1 MTHRGPGP
9 DRPGGDRWL
18 PVAVAGLLSFV
29 AMLDMNIVNVALADI
44 ADGLHVSAAT
54 AQWAVLGYQLPVVAL
69 LLPAGR
75 WLDGTGTR
83 AAVLAATAGFGLS
96 SALAAAAPWAP
107 WLIAARLAQGACGAV
122 LFVLMPVLA
131 LGSVRPGMRGRAM
144 SVPATLGP
152 LGAVTGPAVGGLLL
166 DHLGWRA
173 VFLVKLPVCALALA
187 LAWRALPRDGGL
199 RPPDRR
205 SVADALLVASGV
217 AVLLLAL
224 PLAADG
230 PAWSLLAVAALPP
243 LWWWLRGPG
252 GRPVTGVLRA
262 AGLLRAHAAVLALAA
277 GFAAMHYVVALHLQ
291 RDADVSATT
300 TGLTLLAF
308 PLGMAVAGP
317 LGGRLADL
325 PRSGR
330 RPRASAPARLADF
343 LRSRL
348 RLRAGVSVRP
358 RPVAGT
364 GAEGLARPGLRPR
377 AHASVRPRPVAGTGA
392 EGLARPG
399 LRPRAHASARP
410 RPAAGTGA
418 GDFLRSRLRLRAGV
432 SVRPRP
438 VAGTGAEGLARPG
451 SRPRAHASARTR
463 PVAVTGALVTAVGL
477 VLLVP
482 LDTGWSPADVAWR
495 LALAGVGMGLNGG
508 PTQALVLGAA
518 PADRAATVGATVQLA
533 RGLGFTLG
541 PALATAAGAGTG
553 VTAGLVL
560 AATAACLAVPLL
572 ALPGRRPS
580 AVPGTSTDAA
590 PAARP

>member
-1 MTHRGPGP
+1 MTHPGPGP

-224 PLAADG
+224 TLAADG

-308 PLGMAVAGP
+308 PLGMAAAGP

-330 RPRASAPARLADF
+330 RPRASAPARLADL

-364 GAEGLARPGLRPR
+364 GAEGPARPGLRSR
-377 AHASVRPRPVAGTGA
+377 AHASV
-392 EGLARPG
+392 
-399 LRPRAHASARP
+399 RP

-508 PTQALVLGAA
+508 PAQALVLGAA